1 VNFVKNC
8 LLHCLFSIEV
18 QHPSSTIFDLHRPHT
33 LAADVLLESVVE
45 PAPES
50 FVLFSFNNSKDILFC
65 SFIRLVLCRFEI
77 FRQVLPPVALPVL
90 SKVIALLLAD
100 HHDHAKF
107 DVINGE
113 LKWSIDLASPCSAA

>member
-1 VNFVKNC
+1 VNFVKNS